1 MIKIVKNKENAIWAT
16 FSEKMENVNNWIL
29 LEFTNE
35 SNPTKKWGTLLID
48 NVSEYFPRID
58 KYIVTENETADGQIP
73 QEIFLPLSGF
83 YEYRAYEIEPLEY
96 SVPGYFSIDY
106 IETLLPITQRLIEV
120 GRCKVDGEDQT
131 EIDSVYK

>member
-1 MIKIVKNKENAIWAT
+1 MLKIVKNTENTIWAT
-16 FSEKMENVNNWIL
+16 FSEKMENVDNWVL

-35 SNPTKKWGTLLID
+35 SNPAKKYGTILID

-58 KYIVTENETADGQIP
+58 KYIVTEIETADGEIP
-73 QEIFLPLSGF
+73 QEIYFPLSGF

-96 SVPGYFSIDY
+96 SVPGYFSTDY
-106 IETLLPITQRLIEV
+106 LDIILPLTIGLIEV
-120 GRCKVDGEDQT
+120 GRCKVEGEDQT